1 MSHQYPDKT
10 CQICS
15 SKFPHRHAKKAV
27 NLFCSKR
34 CEGQA
39 KRNHTFERYQ
49 LGEVK
54 DRGTIRKILR
64 TQKPE
69 CWECGIQDWRGTKI
83 PLEVDHI
90 DGNASNNMPSNL
102 RLICP
107 NCHSITSSWKG
118 RNRGRGRAS
127 RGLPIN

>member
-1 MSHQYPDKT
+1 MSKPIAT
-10 CQICS
+10 CINCGKQHSYHYANTGKFCDHKCMGEHR
-15 SKFPHRHAKKAV
+15 SKQTYERF
-27 NLFCSKR
+27 L
-34 CEGQA
+34 EGRVRE
-39 KRNHTFERYQ
+39 RN
-49 LGEVK
+49 
-54 DRGTIRKILR
+54 TIRKILR

-107 NCHSITSSWKG
+107 NCHAITSSWKG
-118 RNRGRGRAS
+118 RNRGKGRAS
-127 RGLPIN
+127 LGIATN